1 MDILPRS
8 LSLAAQYIGHQED
21 LGPND
26 GLVIR
31 CIRDAFDIPK
41 PCPWC
46 GLFVAW
52 ILLRAYNLRDRRELR
67 VALRFSSPFYV
78 DSTRDWY
85 DQAKARDMLTDAPEP
100 GDLFLL
106 LNARSVPHHIGFVTS
121 VPDDDGRFGTLE
133 GNTNAGGSVDGDG
146 VYRRTRNKR
155 GGVVFIALPKEMKA

>member
-21 LGPND
+21 IGPND

-52 ILLRAYNLRDRRELR
+52 ILLRAYKLRDRRELR
-67 VALRFSSPFYV
+67 VVLRFASPFYV

-85 DQAKARDMLTDAPEP
+85 DQAKARDMLTDAPTP

-106 LNARSVPHHIGFVTS
+106 LNARGIPHHIGFVAS
-121 VPDDDGRFGTLE
+121 APDDDGRFSTLE

-146 VYRRTRNKR
+146 VYRRVRNKR
-155 GGVVFIALPKEMKA
+155 GGVVFIALPKELKA